1 MAVPLQPLMPVN
13 YLAVS
18 CRKHM
23 SHTFASS
30 QEAWK
35 YSGAEVVGSINGPV
49 HGIVGK
55 SEMGVRQHVRK
66 AVDSMSS
73 VVVRGCIQLP
83 GLCTL
88 PKTCFFLGLSLD
100 TGQSTLTYVCA

>member
-1 MAVPLQPLMPVN
+1 
-13 YLAVS
+13 
-18 CRKHM
+18 M